1 MKIKLLI
8 SGAVLA
14 TVMFSSCNSNKPAE
28 VKAVDSLGTEATYT
42 VDTAASKIVWEGQM
56 LKMHKHFGNLTISE
70 GSLTVKGLQVTGGTF
85 TANMKSITPTD
96 SSYTKDHPKEY
107 LVGHLSGKDF
117 FAVDSFPTAT
127 FVIKSVNGNSATGD
141 LTLRGKTNS
150 ETVTDIVVDTVG
162 GVKATGKLVFNRQ
175 KYGVSYVADKTKDM
189 VLSDDI
195 KLDIAIV
202 GKK

>member
-1 MKIKLLI
+1 MKIKLLL

-14 TVMFSSCNSNKPAE
+14 AIMFSCNSEKPAE
-28 VKAVDSLGTEATYT
+28 TATAVDSLGTEATYA
-42 VDTAASKIVWEGQM
+42 VDSAASNIFWEGQM
-56 LKMHKHFGNLTISE
+56 LKMHKHFGDLTISE
-70 GSLTVKGLQVTGGTF
+70 GSFTVKGLQVTGGTF
-85 TANMKSITPTD
+85 TADMKSIVPTD
-96 SSYTKDHPKEY
+96 SNYSKEHPKGY
-107 LVGHLSGKDF
+107 LVGHLSNADF
-117 FAVDSFPTAT
+117 FAVDSFPTAS
-127 FVIKSVNGNSATGD
+127 FVIKSVSGNTATGD

-175 KYGVSYVADKTKDM
+175 KYGAAYKAANDM

-195 KLDIAIV
+195 KLDITLV

>member
-1 MKIKLLI
+1 MKIKI
-8 SGAVLA
+8 VFTSAILA
-14 TVMFSSCNSNKPAE
+14 AVMFACNSEKKSD
-28 VKAVDSLGTEATYT
+28 VVAVDSLGTEATYT

-56 LKMHKHFGNLTISE
+56 LKMHKHFGDLTISS

-85 TANMKSITPTD
+85 TANMKSISPTD
-96 SSYTKDHPKEY
+96 SNYTKDHPKAY
-107 LVGHLSGKDF
+107 LVGHLSGADF

-141 LTLRGKTNS
+141 LTVRGRTNS
-150 ETVTDIVVDTVG
+150 ETVTDIVVDTIG

-175 KYGVSYVADKTKDM
+175 KYGVAYVADKTKDM

-195 KLDIAIV
+195 KLDISLV